1 MHTAA
6 DVTFII
12 HAIARALT
20 DSELQ
25 APSLDNFPPLTRCD
39 SKTIVKIRP
48 SGNRRAIHLLGQRSS
63 LHAGFLPCSHLH
75 SSSP

>member
-6 DVTFII
+6 DVTFVI

-25 APSLDNFPPLTRCD
+25 APALDNFPPLTRCD
-39 SKTIVKIRP
+39 SKTIM
-48 SGNRRAIHLLGQRSS
+48 SS
-63 LHAGFLPCSHLH
+63 
-75 SSSP
+75 